1 MLQMHS
7 QIYNPPALIE
17 PYGVNLINVDKVVP
31 TLRGSLMKS
40 VHQRLLCKIR
50 QGKRAFAAV
59 INLRH
64 ADHLNQFMT
73 IRFWAFFT
81 IPGLTDNPHFQQGP
95 Q

>member
-1 MLQMHS
+1 MHR

-17 PYGVNLINVDKVVP
+17 PYGVNLINVDKVVS
-31 TLRGSLMKS
+31 TLTGFLMKS
-40 VHQRLLCKIR
+40 VRQRLLCKIR
-50 QGKRAFAAV
+50 QGKRALVAV

-73 IRFWAFFT
+73 ISFRAFFT
-81 IPGLTDNPHFQQGP
+81 IPGLTDNPHFQQEL